1 MKIKKYIKNIL
12 IVTSMVFASL
22 FFINMS
28 LAVSKAKVTV
38 DLANLRE
45 SPNEDSTIL
54 EQLTLN
60 EEVEIIEQE
69 GDWYKVVA
77 RKITGY
83 VRHDLIAITE
93 ESKNQNKT
101 NEENNITSTEEEQN
115 VENVEQNS
123 QEEQTED
130 KIELGKNIIKEN
142 TRLKIVPVINATE
155 TIEVKKDEEVNVTE
169 IINGWVCVETQN
181 TKGWIRKEKILT
193 KAEQEKIE
201 QEERAAQEAAEKQKE
216 QEKAKNS
223 TKTMYV
229 NAATVNVRKEPNTS
243 SEIVTNANM
252 NTKVIVQSENSG
264 WSKVTV
270 NGKEGYIATN
280 LLSDKKQSTSR
291 SSTSRKT
298 STTSNVNNKQQTTN
312 VVTTSGS
319 SSGAAVVAKAK
330 SYIGYKYVYGGSSPS
345 TGFDCSGFTSY
356 IYKQFGVSLN
366 RTAAGQ
372 YSNGKA
378 VSRANLQPGDLVMF
392 GKSGINHVGIYIGGG
407 MIVHAENKTTGVT
420 TDTINSGYY
429 NNNYVG
435 ARRIF

>member
-1 MKIKKYIKNIL
+1 M
-12 IVTSMVFASL
+12 
-22 FFINMS
+22 
-28 LAVSKAKVTV
+28 
-38 DLANLRE
+38 
-45 SPNEDSTIL
+45 
-54 EQLTLN
+54 
-60 EEVEIIEQE
+60 
-69 GDWYKVVA
+69 
-77 RKITGY
+77 
-83 VRHDLIAITE
+83 
-93 ESKNQNKT
+93 
-101 NEENNITSTEEEQN
+101 ENA
-115 VENVEQNS
+115 EQNS
-123 QEEQTED
+123 QESEQTED
-130 KIELGKNIIKEN
+130 EIELGKNIIEEN
-142 TRLKIVPVINATE
+142 AKLKIVPVINATE

-193 KAEQEKIE
+193 KAEQEKIAQE
-201 QEERAAQEAAEKQKE
+201 QQAAQEAAEQQAAQE
-216 QEKAKNS
+216 QAQS
-223 TKTMYV
+223 SQKTMYV
-229 NAATVNVRKEPNTS
+229 NASTVNVRKEPNTS
-243 SEIVTNANM
+243 SEIVTNATM
-252 NTKVIVQSENSG
+252 NTEVVVQSEEGG

-270 NGKEGYIATN
+270 NGRDGYIATN
-280 LLSDKKQSTSR
+280 LLSATRQTTSR
-291 SSTSRKT
+291 SSTTRR
-298 STTSNVNNKQQTTN
+298 STTSTQTQDTTAS
-312 VVTTSGS
+312 TTSSAS

-372 YSNGKA
+372 YSNGTA

-435 ARRIF
+435 ARRIFN

>member
-1 MKIKKYIKNIL
+1 M
-12 IVTSMVFASL
+12 
-22 FFINMS
+22 
-28 LAVSKAKVTV
+28 
-38 DLANLRE
+38 
-45 SPNEDSTIL
+45 
-54 EQLTLN
+54 
-60 EEVEIIEQE
+60 
-69 GDWYKVVA
+69 
-77 RKITGY
+77 
-83 VRHDLIAITE
+83 
-93 ESKNQNKT
+93 
-101 NEENNITSTEEEQN
+101 ENA
-115 VENVEQNS
+115 EQNS
-123 QEEQTED
+123 QESEQTED
-130 KIELGKNIIKEN
+130 EIELGKNIIEEN
-142 TRLKIVPVINATE
+142 TKLKIVPVINATE

-193 KAEQEKIE
+193 KAEQEKIAQE
-201 QEERAAQEAAEKQKE
+201 QQAAQEAAEQQAAQKQA
-216 QEKAKNS
+216 QNS
-223 TKTMYV
+223 QKTMYV
-229 NAATVNVRKEPNTS
+229 NASTVNVRKEPNTS
-243 SEIVTNANM
+243 SEIVTNATM
-252 NTKVIVQSENSG
+252 NTEVVVQSEEGG

-270 NGKEGYIATN
+270 NGRDGYIATN
-280 LLSDKKQSTSR
+280 LLSATRQTTSR
-291 SSTSRKT
+291 SSTTRR
-298 STTSNVNNKQQTTN
+298 STTSTPTQDTTAS
-312 VVTTSGS
+312 TTSSASG
-319 SSGAAVVAKAK
+319 SGAAVVAKAK

-372 YSNGKA
+372 YSNGTA

>member
-1 MKIKKYIKNIL
+1 M
-12 IVTSMVFASL
+12 
-22 FFINMS
+22 
-28 LAVSKAKVTV
+28 
-38 DLANLRE
+38 
-45 SPNEDSTIL
+45 
-54 EQLTLN
+54 
-60 EEVEIIEQE
+60 
-69 GDWYKVVA
+69 
-77 RKITGY
+77 
-83 VRHDLIAITE
+83 
-93 ESKNQNKT
+93 
-101 NEENNITSTEEEQN
+101 ENA
-115 VENVEQNS
+115 EQNS
-123 QEEQTED
+123 QETEQTED
-130 KIELGKNIIKEN
+130 KIELGKNIIEEN
-142 TRLKIVPVINATE
+142 TKLKIVPVINATE

-193 KAEQEKIE
+193 KAEQEKIA
-201 QEERAAQEAAEKQKE
+201 QEKQAAQEAAEQQAAQKQA
-216 QEKAKNS
+216 QNS
-223 TKTMYV
+223 QKTMYV
-229 NAATVNVRKEPNTS
+229 NASTVNVRKEPNTS
-243 SEIVTNANM
+243 SEIVTNATM
-252 NTKVIVQSENSG
+252 NTEVVVQSEEGG

-270 NGKEGYIATN
+270 NGRDGYIATN
-280 LLSDKKQSTSR
+280 LLSATRQTTSR
-291 SSTSRKT
+291 SSTTRR
-298 STTSNVNNKQQTTN
+298 STTSTQTQDTTAS
-312 VVTTSGS
+312 TTSSAS

-372 YSNGKA
+372 YSNGTA

>member
-1 MKIKKYIKNIL
+1 M
-12 IVTSMVFASL
+12 
-22 FFINMS
+22 
-28 LAVSKAKVTV
+28 
-38 DLANLRE
+38 
-45 SPNEDSTIL
+45 
-54 EQLTLN
+54 
-60 EEVEIIEQE
+60 
-69 GDWYKVVA
+69 
-77 RKITGY
+77 
-83 VRHDLIAITE
+83 
-93 ESKNQNKT
+93 
-101 NEENNITSTEEEQN
+101 ENA
-115 VENVEQNS
+115 EQNS
-123 QEEQTED
+123 QESEQTED
-130 KIELGKNIIKEN
+130 EIELGKNIIEEDTK
-142 TRLKIVPVINATE
+142 LKIVPVINATE

-193 KAEQEKIE
+193 KAEQEKIAQE
-201 QEERAAQEAAEKQKE
+201 QQAAQEAVE
-216 QEKAKNS
+216 QQAAQEQAQS
-223 TKTMYV
+223 SQKTMYV
-229 NAATVNVRKEPNTS
+229 SASTVNVRKEPNTS
-243 SEIVTNANM
+243 SEIVTNATM
-252 NTKVIVQSENSG
+252 NTEVVVQSEEGG

-270 NGKEGYIATN
+270 NGKDGYIATN
-280 LLSDKKQSTSR
+280 LLSATRQTTSR
-291 SSTSRKT
+291 SSTTRR
-298 STTSNVNNKQQTTN
+298 STTSTQTQDTTAS
-312 VVTTSGS
+312 TTSSAS

-372 YSNGKA
+372 YSNGTA

-435 ARRIF
+435 ARRIFN

>member
-1 MKIKKYIKNIL
+1 M
-12 IVTSMVFASL
+12 
-22 FFINMS
+22 
-28 LAVSKAKVTV
+28 
-38 DLANLRE
+38 
-45 SPNEDSTIL
+45 
-54 EQLTLN
+54 
-60 EEVEIIEQE
+60 
-69 GDWYKVVA
+69 
-77 RKITGY
+77 
-83 VRHDLIAITE
+83 
-93 ESKNQNKT
+93 
-101 NEENNITSTEEEQN
+101 ENA
-115 VENVEQNS
+115 EQNS
-123 QEEQTED
+123 QESEQTED
-130 KIELGKNIIKEN
+130 EIELGKNIIEEN
-142 TRLKIVPVINATE
+142 TKLKIVPVINATE

-193 KAEQEKIE
+193 KAEQEKIAQE
-201 QEERAAQEAAEKQKE
+201 QQAAQEAAEQQAAQE
-216 QEKAKNS
+216 QAQNS
-223 TKTMYV
+223 QKTMYV
-229 NAATVNVRKEPNTS
+229 NASTVNVRKEPNTS
-243 SEIVTNANM
+243 SEIVTNATM
-252 NTKVIVQSENSG
+252 NTEVVVQSEEGG

-270 NGKEGYIATN
+270 NGRDGYIATN
-280 LLSDKKQSTSR
+280 LLSATRQTTSR
-291 SSTSRKT
+291 SSTTRR
-298 STTSNVNNKQQTTN
+298 STTSTQTQDTTAS
-312 VVTTSGS
+312 TTSSAS

-372 YSNGKA
+372 YSNGTA

>member
-1 MKIKKYIKNIL
+1 M
-12 IVTSMVFASL
+12 
-22 FFINMS
+22 
-28 LAVSKAKVTV
+28 
-38 DLANLRE
+38 
-45 SPNEDSTIL
+45 
-54 EQLTLN
+54 
-60 EEVEIIEQE
+60 
-69 GDWYKVVA
+69 
-77 RKITGY
+77 
-83 VRHDLIAITE
+83 
-93 ESKNQNKT
+93 
-101 NEENNITSTEEEQN
+101 ENA
-115 VENVEQNS
+115 EQNS
-123 QEEQTED
+123 QESEQTED
-130 KIELGKNIIKEN
+130 EIELGKNIIEEN
-142 TRLKIVPVINATE
+142 TKLKIVPVINATE

-193 KAEQEKIE
+193 KAEQEKIAQE
-201 QEERAAQEAAEKQKE
+201 QQAAQEAAEQQAAQKQA
-216 QEKAKNS
+216 QNS
-223 TKTMYV
+223 QKTMYV
-229 NAATVNVRKEPNTS
+229 NASTVNVRKEPNTS
-243 SEIVTNANM
+243 SEIVTNATM
-252 NTKVIVQSENSG
+252 NTEVVVQSEEGG

-270 NGKEGYIATN
+270 NGRDGYIATN
-280 LLSDKKQSTSR
+280 LLSATRQTTSR
-291 SSTSRKT
+291 SSTTRR
-298 STTSNVNNKQQTTN
+298 STTSTQTQDTTAS
-312 VVTTSGS
+312 TTSSASG
-319 SSGAAVVAKAK
+319 SGAAVVAKAK

-372 YSNGKA
+372 YSNGTA

>member
-1 MKIKKYIKNIL
+1 M
-12 IVTSMVFASL
+12 
-22 FFINMS
+22 
-28 LAVSKAKVTV
+28 
-38 DLANLRE
+38 
-45 SPNEDSTIL
+45 
-54 EQLTLN
+54 
-60 EEVEIIEQE
+60 
-69 GDWYKVVA
+69 
-77 RKITGY
+77 
-83 VRHDLIAITE
+83 
-93 ESKNQNKT
+93 
-101 NEENNITSTEEEQN
+101 ENA
-115 VENVEQNS
+115 EQNS
-123 QEEQTED
+123 QESEQTED
-130 KIELGKNIIKEN
+130 EIELGKNIIEEN
-142 TRLKIVPVINATE
+142 TKLKIVPAINATE

-193 KAEQEKIE
+193 KAEQEKIAQE
-201 QEERAAQEAAEKQKE
+201 QQAAQEAAEQQVAQE
-216 QEKAKNS
+216 QAQNS
-223 TKTMYV
+223 QKTMYV
-229 NAATVNVRKEPNTS
+229 NASTVNVRKEPNTS
-243 SEIVTNANM
+243 SEIVTNATM
-252 NTKVIVQSENSG
+252 NTEVVVQSEEGG

-270 NGKEGYIATN
+270 NGRDGYIATN
-280 LLSDKKQSTSR
+280 LLSSTRQTTSR
-291 SSTSRKT
+291 SSTTRR
-298 STTSNVNNKQQTTN
+298 STTSTQTQDTTAS
-312 VVTTSGS
+312 TTSSAS

-372 YSNGKA
+372 YSNGTA

-435 ARRIF
+435 ARRIFN

>member
-1 MKIKKYIKNIL
+1 M
-12 IVTSMVFASL
+12 
-22 FFINMS
+22 
-28 LAVSKAKVTV
+28 
-38 DLANLRE
+38 
-45 SPNEDSTIL
+45 
-54 EQLTLN
+54 
-60 EEVEIIEQE
+60 
-69 GDWYKVVA
+69 
-77 RKITGY
+77 
-83 VRHDLIAITE
+83 
-93 ESKNQNKT
+93 
-101 NEENNITSTEEEQN
+101 ENA
-115 VENVEQNS
+115 EQNS
-123 QEEQTED
+123 QESEQTED
-130 KIELGKNIIKEN
+130 EIELGKNIIEEN
-142 TRLKIVPVINATE
+142 TKLKIVPVINATE

-193 KAEQEKIE
+193 KAEQEKIAQE
-201 QEERAAQEAAEKQKE
+201 QQAAQEAAEQQAAQE
-216 QEKAKNS
+216 QAQS
-223 TKTMYV
+223 SQKTMYV
-229 NAATVNVRKEPNTS
+229 SASTVNVRKEPNTS
-243 SEIVTNANM
+243 SEIVTNATM
-252 NTKVIVQSENSG
+252 NTEVVVQSEEGG

-270 NGKEGYIATN
+270 NGKDGYIATN
-280 LLSDKKQSTSR
+280 LLSATRQTTSR
-291 SSTSRKT
+291 SSTTRR
-298 STTSNVNNKQQTTN
+298 STTSTQTQDTTAS
-312 VVTTSGS
+312 TTSSAS

-372 YSNGKA
+372 YSNGTA

-435 ARRIF
+435 ARRIFN

>member
-1 MKIKKYIKNIL
+1 M
-12 IVTSMVFASL
+12 
-22 FFINMS
+22 
-28 LAVSKAKVTV
+28 
-38 DLANLRE
+38 
-45 SPNEDSTIL
+45 
-54 EQLTLN
+54 
-60 EEVEIIEQE
+60 
-69 GDWYKVVA
+69 
-77 RKITGY
+77 
-83 VRHDLIAITE
+83 
-93 ESKNQNKT
+93 
-101 NEENNITSTEEEQN
+101 ENA
-115 VENVEQNS
+115 EQNS
-123 QEEQTED
+123 QESEQTED
-130 KIELGKNIIKEN
+130 KIELGKNIIEEDTK
-142 TRLKIVPVINATE
+142 LKIVPVINATE

-193 KAEQEKIE
+193 KVEQEKIA
-201 QEERAAQEAAEKQKE
+201 QERQAAQEAAEKQAAQE
-216 QEKAKNS
+216 QAKS
-223 TKTMYV
+223 SQRTMYV
-229 NAATVNVRKEPNTS
+229 NASTVNVRKEPNTS
-243 SEIVTNANM
+243 SEIVTNATM
-252 NTKVIVQSENSG
+252 NTEVVVQSEEGG

-270 NGKEGYIATN
+270 NGKDGYIATN
-280 LLSDKKQSTSR
+280 LLSATRQTTSR
-291 SSTSRKT
+291 SSTTRRSTTSTQSSTQTQDTT
-298 STTSNVNNKQQTTN
+298 STT
-312 VVTTSGS
+312 TSAS

-372 YSNGKA
+372 YSNGTA

-435 ARRIF
+435 ARRIFN

>member
-1 MKIKKYIKNIL
+1 
-12 IVTSMVFASL
+12 
-22 FFINMS
+22 
-28 LAVSKAKVTV
+28 
-38 DLANLRE
+38 
-45 SPNEDSTIL
+45 
-54 EQLTLN
+54 
-60 EEVEIIEQE
+60 
-69 GDWYKVVA
+69 
-77 RKITGY
+77 
-83 VRHDLIAITE
+83 
-93 ESKNQNKT
+93 
-101 NEENNITSTEEEQN
+101 
-115 VENVEQNS
+115 
-123 QEEQTED
+123 
-130 KIELGKNIIKEN
+130 
-142 TRLKIVPVINATE
+142 
-155 TIEVKKDEEVNVTE
+155 
-169 IINGWVCVETQN
+169 
-181 TKGWIRKEKILT
+181 
-193 KAEQEKIE
+193 
-201 QEERAAQEAAEKQKE
+201 
-216 QEKAKNS
+216 
-223 TKTMYV
+223 MYV

-280 LLSDKKQSTSR
+280 LLSDKKQTTSR

>member
-1 MKIKKYIKNIL
+1 M
-12 IVTSMVFASL
+12 
-22 FFINMS
+22 
-28 LAVSKAKVTV
+28 
-38 DLANLRE
+38 
-45 SPNEDSTIL
+45 
-54 EQLTLN
+54 
-60 EEVEIIEQE
+60 
-69 GDWYKVVA
+69 
-77 RKITGY
+77 
-83 VRHDLIAITE
+83 
-93 ESKNQNKT
+93 
-101 NEENNITSTEEEQN
+101 ENA
-115 VENVEQNS
+115 EQNS
-123 QEEQTED
+123 QESEQTED
-130 KIELGKNIIKEN
+130 EIELGKNIIEEN
-142 TRLKIVPVINATE
+142 TKLKIVPVINATE

-193 KAEQEKIE
+193 KAEQEKIA
-201 QEERAAQEAAEKQKE
+201 QERQAAQEAAEQQVAQE
-216 QEKAKNS
+216 QAKS
-223 TKTMYV
+223 SQRTMYV
-229 NAATVNVRKEPNTS
+229 NASTVNVRKEPNTS
-243 SEIVTNANM
+243 SEIVTNATM
-252 NTKVIVQSENSG
+252 NTEVVVQSEEGG

-270 NGKEGYIATN
+270 NGRDGYIATN
-280 LLSDKKQSTSR
+280 LLSATRQTTSR
-291 SSTSRKT
+291 SSTTRR
-298 STTSNVNNKQQTTN
+298 STTSTQTQDTTAS
-312 VVTTSGS
+312 TTSSAS

-372 YSNGKA
+372 YSNGTA

>member
-1 MKIKKYIKNIL
+1 M
-12 IVTSMVFASL
+12 
-22 FFINMS
+22 
-28 LAVSKAKVTV
+28 
-38 DLANLRE
+38 
-45 SPNEDSTIL
+45 
-54 EQLTLN
+54 
-60 EEVEIIEQE
+60 
-69 GDWYKVVA
+69 
-77 RKITGY
+77 
-83 VRHDLIAITE
+83 
-93 ESKNQNKT
+93 
-101 NEENNITSTEEEQN
+101 ENA
-115 VENVEQNS
+115 EQNS
-123 QEEQTED
+123 QESEQTED
-130 KIELGKNIIKEN
+130 EIELGKNIIEEN
-142 TRLKIVPVINATE
+142 TKLKIVPVINATE

-229 NAATVNVRKEPNTS
+229 NVATVNVRKEPNTS

-280 LLSDKKQSTSR
+280 LLSDKKQTTSR

-298 STTSNVNNKQQTTN
+298 STTSNVNNKQQTPN

>member
-1 MKIKKYIKNIL
+1 M
-12 IVTSMVFASL
+12 
-22 FFINMS
+22 
-28 LAVSKAKVTV
+28 
-38 DLANLRE
+38 
-45 SPNEDSTIL
+45 
-54 EQLTLN
+54 
-60 EEVEIIEQE
+60 
-69 GDWYKVVA
+69 
-77 RKITGY
+77 
-83 VRHDLIAITE
+83 
-93 ESKNQNKT
+93 
-101 NEENNITSTEEEQN
+101 
-115 VENVEQNS
+115 QNS
-123 QEEQTED
+123 QESEQTED
-130 KIELGKNIIKEN
+130 EIELGNNIIEKD
-142 TRLKIVPVINATE
+142 TKLKIVPVINATE

-169 IINGWVCVETQN
+169 IINGWVCIETQN

-280 LLSDKKQSTSR
+280 LLSDKKQTTSR

-298 STTSNVNNKQQTTN
+298 STTSNVNNKQQTPN

>member
-1 MKIKKYIKNIL
+1 M
-12 IVTSMVFASL
+12 
-22 FFINMS
+22 
-28 LAVSKAKVTV
+28 
-38 DLANLRE
+38 
-45 SPNEDSTIL
+45 
-54 EQLTLN
+54 
-60 EEVEIIEQE
+60 
-69 GDWYKVVA
+69 
-77 RKITGY
+77 
-83 VRHDLIAITE
+83 
-93 ESKNQNKT
+93 
-101 NEENNITSTEEEQN
+101 ENA
-115 VENVEQNS
+115 EQNS
-123 QEEQTED
+123 QESEQTED
-130 KIELGKNIIKEN
+130 EIELGKNIIEEN
-142 TRLKIVPVINATE
+142 TKLKIVPVINATE

-193 KAEQEKIE
+193 KAEQEKIAQE
-201 QEERAAQEAAEKQKE
+201 QQAAQEAAEQQAAQE
-216 QEKAKNS
+216 QAQNS
-223 TKTMYV
+223 QKTMYV
-229 NAATVNVRKEPNTS
+229 NASTVNVRKEPNTS
-243 SEIVTNANM
+243 SEIVTNATM
-252 NTKVIVQSENSG
+252 NTEVVVQSEEGG

-270 NGKEGYIATN
+270 NGRDGYIATN
-280 LLSDKKQSTSR
+280 LLSATRQTTSR
-291 SSTSRKT
+291 SSTTRR
-298 STTSNVNNKQQTTN
+298 STTSTQTQDTTAS
-312 VVTTSGS
+312 TTSSAS

-372 YSNGKA
+372 YSNGTA

-435 ARRIF
+435 ARRIFN

>member
-1 MKIKKYIKNIL
+1 M
-12 IVTSMVFASL
+12 
-22 FFINMS
+22 
-28 LAVSKAKVTV
+28 
-38 DLANLRE
+38 
-45 SPNEDSTIL
+45 
-54 EQLTLN
+54 
-60 EEVEIIEQE
+60 
-69 GDWYKVVA
+69 
-77 RKITGY
+77 
-83 VRHDLIAITE
+83 
-93 ESKNQNKT
+93 
-101 NEENNITSTEEEQN
+101 ENA
-115 VENVEQNS
+115 EQNS
-123 QEEQTED
+123 QESEQTED
-130 KIELGKNIIKEN
+130 EIELGKNIIEEN
-142 TRLKIVPVINATE
+142 TKLKIVPVINATE

-193 KAEQEKIE
+193 KAEQEKIAQE
-201 QEERAAQEAAEKQKE
+201 QQAAQEAAKQQAVQE
-216 QEKAKNS
+216 QAQS
-223 TKTMYV
+223 SQKTMYV
-229 NAATVNVRKEPNTS
+229 NASTVNVRKEPNTS
-243 SEIVTNANM
+243 SEIVTNATM
-252 NTKVIVQSENSG
+252 NTEVVVQSEEGG

-270 NGKEGYIATN
+270 NGRDGYIATN
-280 LLSDKKQSTSR
+280 LLSATRQTTSR
-291 SSTSRKT
+291 SSTTRR
-298 STTSNVNNKQQTTN
+298 STTSTQTQDTTAS
-312 VVTTSGS
+312 TTSSAS

-372 YSNGKA
+372 YSNGTA

-435 ARRIF
+435 ARRIFN

>member
-1 MKIKKYIKNIL
+1 M
-12 IVTSMVFASL
+12 
-22 FFINMS
+22 
-28 LAVSKAKVTV
+28 
-38 DLANLRE
+38 
-45 SPNEDSTIL
+45 
-54 EQLTLN
+54 
-60 EEVEIIEQE
+60 
-69 GDWYKVVA
+69 
-77 RKITGY
+77 
-83 VRHDLIAITE
+83 
-93 ESKNQNKT
+93 
-101 NEENNITSTEEEQN
+101 ENA
-115 VENVEQNS
+115 EQNS
-123 QEEQTED
+123 QESEQTED
-130 KIELGKNIIKEN
+130 EIELGKNIIEEN
-142 TRLKIVPVINATE
+142 TKLKIVPVINATE

-193 KAEQEKIE
+193 KAEQEKIAQE
-201 QEERAAQEAAEKQKE
+201 QQAAQEAVE
-216 QEKAKNS
+216 QQAAQEQAQS
-223 TKTMYV
+223 SQKTMYV
-229 NAATVNVRKEPNTS
+229 SASTVNVRKEPNTS
-243 SEIVTNANM
+243 SEIVTNATM
-252 NTKVIVQSENSG
+252 NTEVVVQSEEGG

-270 NGKEGYIATN
+270 NGKDGYIATN
-280 LLSDKKQSTSR
+280 LLSATRQTTSR
-291 SSTSRKT
+291 SSTTRR
-298 STTSNVNNKQQTTN
+298 STTSTQTQDTTAS
-312 VVTTSGS
+312 TTSSAS

-372 YSNGKA
+372 YSNGTA

-435 ARRIF
+435 ARRIFN

>member
-1 MKIKKYIKNIL
+1 M
-12 IVTSMVFASL
+12 
-22 FFINMS
+22 
-28 LAVSKAKVTV
+28 
-38 DLANLRE
+38 
-45 SPNEDSTIL
+45 
-54 EQLTLN
+54 
-60 EEVEIIEQE
+60 
-69 GDWYKVVA
+69 
-77 RKITGY
+77 
-83 VRHDLIAITE
+83 
-93 ESKNQNKT
+93 
-101 NEENNITSTEEEQN
+101 ENA
-115 VENVEQNS
+115 EQNS
-123 QEEQTED
+123 QESEQTED
-130 KIELGKNIIKEN
+130 EIELGNNIIEKD
-142 TRLKIVPVINATE
+142 TKLKIVPVINATE

-193 KAEQEKIE
+193 KAEQEKIA
-201 QEERAAQEAAEKQKE
+201 QERQAAQEAAEQQAAQE
-216 QEKAKNS
+216 QAKS
-223 TKTMYV
+223 SQRTMYV
-229 NAATVNVRKEPNTS
+229 NASTVNVRKEPNTS
-243 SEIVTNANM
+243 SEIVTNATM
-252 NTKVIVQSENSG
+252 NTEVVVQSEEGG

-280 LLSDKKQSTSR
+280 LLSSTRQTTSR
-291 SSTSRKT
+291 SSTTRK
-298 STTSNVNNKQQTTN
+298 STTSTQSSTQTQDTTAST
-312 VVTTSGS
+312 TTSSASG
-319 SSGAAVVAKAK
+319 SGAAVVAKAK

-372 YSNGKA
+372 YSNGTA

-407 MIVHAENKTTGVT
+407 MIVHAENSSTGVT